1 MISMIRLIVLALA
14 GLVMAGYGVFHS
26 VKGYPG
32 PAAFDRFGA
41 AVPTLVAVMSF
52 SLGVV
57 AAITGAVMLA
67 MAAYRLR
74 RPQHTLGN
82 ARDPHGHSDGWPPPA
97 LAQRPAPAYRD
108 DADLDPDG
116 GGYDFDDERDDPG
129 YRSNGRDNGRL
140 DRRRWAG
147 SHR

>member
-26 VKGYPG
+26 VEGYPG
-32 PAAFDRFGA
+32 PAVFDRFGA
-41 AVPTLVAVMSF
+41 AVPTLVTVMSF
-52 SLGVV
+52 SLGVL

-67 MAAYRLR
+67 VAAYRLR
-74 RPQHTLGN
+74 RPQPRTFGN
-82 ARDPHGHSDGWPPPA
+82 ARDPQAQGGGWPPAAFSP
-97 LAQRPAPAYRD
+97 RPSPYRD
-108 DADLDPDG
+108 DEDLDPDG
-116 GGYDFDDERDDPG
+116 GGYDVDDERGDPAYRG
-129 YRSNGRDNGRL
+129 YGRDNGRL